1 MVRARAVRYHFGV
14 AEAAP
19 RVTYEDYL
27 ALEQTSEGKH
37 EFIDGLVV
45 AMAGGTL
52 EHARLQ
58 MQIGVQ
64 LTQLLRGRPCVV
76 YSSDARVR
84 VQPTNR
90 STYPDLTVVCGD
102 TETASDDADA
112 ITNPILIVE
121 VLSDST
127 ERDDRGAKFAHY
139 RRLASLQEYV
149 LVSQDAPRIEVFRR
163 AEQMWTFREAVEGEE
178 IELGSLGVTLSVDSI
193 YRDPR
198 S

>member
-1 MVRARAVRYHFGV
+1 M
-14 AEAAP
+14 
-19 RVTYEDYL
+19 TYEEYL
-27 ALEQTSEGKH
+27 ALEQTSAEKH
-37 EFIDGLVV
+37 EFVDGLVV

-58 MQIGVQ
+58 ARLIGE
-64 LTQLLRGRPCVV
+64 LTRLLGDRPCVV
-76 YSSDARVR
+76 YSADGRVR
-84 VQPTNR
+84 VQATNR

-102 TETASDDADA
+102 TETASDDANA

-121 VLSDST
+121 VLSEST

-139 RRLASLQEYV
+139 RRLPSLQEYV
-149 LVSQDAPRIEVFRR
+149 LVSQDAPRVEVFRR

-198 S
+198 G